1 MKINKGLLARCNDRC
16 DNHYLWLKYQWSSIF
31 LAFIPWNVIISHS
44 WIDWT
49 LKFLQSVDICMVSPR
64 LPYKAVSFRK
74 STEQMKNVSR
84 QTSTYLVERV
94 LSVLSVF
101 NLSEE
106 LISVGEVSLK
116 HDSTRML
123 VYLFCETLF
132 WCMNLETFFNAKLS
146 IQRIS

>member
-1 MKINKGLLARCNDRC
+1 MTKISVVINISCFYSMKC
-16 DNHYLWLKYQWSSIF
+16 H
-31 LAFIPWNVIISHS
+31 IISHS